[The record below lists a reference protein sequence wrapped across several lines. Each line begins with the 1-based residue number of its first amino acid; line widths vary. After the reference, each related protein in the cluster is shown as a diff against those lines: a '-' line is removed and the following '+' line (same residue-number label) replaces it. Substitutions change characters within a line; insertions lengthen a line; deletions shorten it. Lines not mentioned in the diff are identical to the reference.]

1 MGGGR
6 LTTVT
11 ALDWFI
17 VAFALLL
24 ALYGAAQGF
33 IVGAFT
39 LVGFAAGAVLGT
51 RVTPLLLHDGASSPY
66 APLFALLGAT
76 IVGAL
81 LASGLGGAG
90 ERLRR
95 RLPRP
100 AGGLDATL
108 GAALGGTLA
117 LGLAWVAGSVALQT
131 PGARELRRDVQRSAI
146 LRGLNDLL
154 PPSGMIL
161 HALAR
166 YDPFPSVNGPQAQV
180 PAPTAKIA
188 RDPNVKRAAG
198 GVVRLLGSACALG
211 IEGSG
216 WIARPGIVVTN
227 AHVVAGEDDTVV
239 QLRGTGPELSAQ
251 AIAFDQRNDIAVL
264 RVDGLGGPG
273 LPQGARA
280 A

>member
-51 RVTPLLLHDGASSPY
+51 RVTPLLLREGSSSPY
-66 APLFALLGAT
+66 APLFALLGAV

-117 LGLAWVAGSVALQT
+117 LALAWVAGAVALQT

-146 LRGLNDLL
+146 RRGLNDLL
-154 PPSGMIL
+154 PPSGPIL

-166 YDPFPSVNGPQAQV
+166 FDPVPRIAGPSARV
-180 PAPTAKIA
+180 PPPRAAIA
-188 RDPNVKRAAG
+188 RDPQVRAAAG
-198 GVVRLLGSACALG
+198 SVVRVVGTACGLGL
-211 IEGSG
+211 EGSG
-216 WIARPGIVVTN
+216 WIAASDLVVTN
-227 AHVVAGEDDTVV
+227 AHVVAGEHDTQVQVGGDPPSLDAHPVV
-239 QLRGTGPELSAQ
+239 
-251 AIAFDQRNDIAVL
+251 FDRRNDVAVL
-264 RVDGLGGPG
+264 RVDGGD
-273 LPQGARA
+273 R
-280 A
+280 

>member
-90 ERLRR
+90 EWLRR

-108 GAALGGTLA
+108 GAALRGTLA
-117 LGLAWVAGSVALQT
+117 LALAWVAGAVALQT

-146 LRGLNDLL
+146 RRGLNDVL
-154 PPSGMIL
+154 PPSGPIL

-166 YDPFPSVNGPQAQV
+166 FDPVPRIAGPSARV
-180 PAPTAKIA
+180 PPPRAAIA
-188 RDPNVKRAAG
+188 RDPQVRAAG
-198 GVVRLLGSACALG
+198 GSVVRVLGTACGLG
-211 IEGSG
+211 LEGSG
-216 WIARPGIVVTN
+216 WIAASDLVVTN
-227 AHVVAGEDDTVV
+227 AHVVAGETDTVV
-239 QLRGTGPELSAQ
+239 QPEGLPPGIGAE
-251 AIAFDQRNDIAVL
+251 AVAFDPHD
-264 RVDGLGGPG
+264 D
-273 LPQGARA
+273 
-280 A
+280 